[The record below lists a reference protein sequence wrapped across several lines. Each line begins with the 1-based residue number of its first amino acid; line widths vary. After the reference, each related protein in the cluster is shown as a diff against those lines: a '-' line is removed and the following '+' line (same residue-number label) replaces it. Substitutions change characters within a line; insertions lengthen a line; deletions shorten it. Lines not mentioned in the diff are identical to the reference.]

1 MTKIVSL
8 QFKDMNDDDKSVALL
23 ILRPDL
29 TLKDAQ
35 KLVSGE
41 ESKPDADH
49 RDVHPRHG
57 S

>member
-8 QFKDMNDDDKSVALL
+8 QFKDMNDDDKAIALL
-23 ILRPDL
+23 ILRPDM